1 MAFSISHRSLLV
13 EKKRYLKMKKKY
25 NILIV
30 DDDPQQLHLISIYL
44 RDERY
49 NIFTAKNG
57 RHALKKLESETI
69 DLVLT
74 DNQMPEMDGQTLIL
88 KIRKELGL
96 KIPILIISANETDKT
111 LVKLKNVSILRK
123 PFTSDQVKKLI
134 KNYLD

>member
-1 MAFSISHRSLLV
+1 
-13 EKKRYLKMKKKY
+13 MKKKY

-44 RDERY
+44 RDEQY

-123 PFTSDQVKKLI
+123 PFTSDQVKKLV